1 MTQIDLKNYREAR
14 DACENKIIY
23 FEMLKE
29 G

>member
-1 MTQIDLKNYREAR
+1 MTQIDLKSYREAI
-14 DACENKIIY
+14 DAYENKIIY